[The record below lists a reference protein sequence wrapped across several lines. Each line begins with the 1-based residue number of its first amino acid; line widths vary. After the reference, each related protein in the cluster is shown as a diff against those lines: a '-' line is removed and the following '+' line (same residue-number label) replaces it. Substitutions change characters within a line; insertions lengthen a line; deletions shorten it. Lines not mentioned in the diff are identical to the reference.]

1 MAVTYRAI
9 ERYSARRVP
18 PLPSESVGL
27 KHVNQIICRAASF
40 YFARLKS
47 LLGTDLNLFGT
58 VRLWLTNLVLV
69 AYFTLVPYFLITAVL
84 KWTVRWILTYYY
96 SSREGIRCVTFDD
109 DANRNYKGHLSSWAF
124 SVYLVDS
131 GGASPA
137 QLLQSIIDCTKD
149 QPALKLVRKAEAFG
163 WIHLWKLPQPSESPL
178 RMTVQ
183 ELPPVWKHQLVTEDS
198 VHEYVSEIY
207 QRPDGIETDSQ
218 RPPWRVYLIPL
229 ALANDPDTV
238 FSSSSNCCLLVRCHR
253 LLCNPL
259 DSLIREALDKRW
271 IERDGPTSS
280 RVSQSFD
287 TPQRTVA
294 TGSGCVHVSWTHPI
308 PSIDFIDRIC
318 LLTGATSAQVVLA
331 AFCQSINQCYRQS
344 AASTGTL
351 QVDMKAGSSHHYYTL
366 PLGSASLEDGQ
377 FVLKTLER
385 QLEKP
390 SDPYRTIPAN
400 SCFPLR
406 GMAAQTNVLSV
417 QMDVIDSCKSLSGI
431 SGSFF
436 QWTAFP
442 TPLIPIRLC
451 LWTDESSI
459 RLGLI
464 QHHQLLLPV
473 RADDIE
479 RRIHQLAAALGVQN
493 RRPLSRHSSA
503 SSSPQR
509 LTPPPTPR
517 PSDISR

>member
-18 PLPSESVGL
+18 PLPSESAGL
-27 KHVNQIICRAASF
+27 KQLHHIICRAASF

-69 AYFTLVPYFLITAVL
+69 VYVTLVPYYLLTAVL
-84 KWTVRWILTYYY
+84 KWTVRWVLTYYY

-109 DANRNYKGHLSSWAF
+109 DANRNHKGHTSSWAF

-131 GGASPA
+131 GGTSPA
-137 QLLQSIIDCTKD
+137 QLLQSIVDCAKD

-163 WIHLWKLPQPSESPL
+163 WIHLWKIPEPGTLG
-178 RMTVQ
+178 MTVQ

-198 VHEYVSEIY
+198 VHEYVSEVY

-229 ALANDPDTV
+229 ALADDPDTV

-271 IERDGPTSS
+271 IERDGPSPV
-280 RVSQSFD
+280 RVTKSFD
-287 TPQRTVA
+287 IPQRAVA
-294 TGSGCVHVSWTHPI
+294 TGSGCVHVSWTRPI

-318 LLTGATSAQVVLA
+318 LLTGAISAQVVLT

-344 AASTGTL
+344 ANSAAIL
-351 QVDMKAGSSHHYYTL
+351 QVEMTAGSSHHYYTL

-377 FVLKTLER
+377 CVLKTLER

-390 SDPYRTIPAN
+390 GEPYRTIPAN
-400 SCFPLR
+400 SCFPFR
-406 GMAAQTNVLSV
+406 VAQTNVLSV
-417 QMDVIDSCKSLSGI
+417 QMDVVDSSLAGI
-431 SGSFF
+431 PGSFF

-464 QHHQLLLPV
+464 QHHQLLMPV
-473 RADDIE
+473 RADDVE
-479 RRIHQLAAALGVQN
+479 RRIHQLAAGLGVQN
-493 RRPLSRHSSA
+493 RRPLSRHSSP
-503 SSSPQR
+503 SNSPQR

>member
-9 ERYSARRVP
+9 ERYSARRLP
-18 PLPSESVGL
+18 PLPSESAGL
-27 KHVNQIICRAASF
+27 KQVNHIICRAAS
-40 YFARLKS
+40 YHFARLKS
-47 LLGTDLNLFGT
+47 LINTDLNLFGT
-58 VRLWLTNLVLV
+58 VRLWLTNLLLV
-69 AYFTLVPYFLITAVL
+69 AYFTLVPYHLLSAVL
-84 KWTVRWILTYYY
+84 KWTVRWLLTYYY
-96 SSREGIRCVTFDD
+96 SSRKGIRCVTFDN
-109 DANRNYKGHLSSWAF
+109 DANRNHKGHSSSWAF

-131 GGASPA
+131 GGTSPT
-137 QLLQSIIDCTKD
+137 QLLQSIIDCVKD

-163 WIHLWKLPQPSESPL
+163 WIHLWKIPEPSTLP
-178 RMTVQ
+178 MTVQ

-198 VHEYVSEIY
+198 VHEYVSEVY
-207 QRPDGIETDSQ
+207 QRPDGIETDTQ

-229 ALANDPDTV
+229 ALADDPDKV
-238 FSSSSNCCLLVRCHR
+238 FSSTSNCCLLVRCHR

-259 DSLIREALDKRW
+259 DSLVREALDKRW
-271 IERDGPTSS
+271 IERDGPAPS
-280 RVSQSFD
+280 RVSKSFD
-287 TPQRTVA
+287 TPQRAVV

-331 AFCQSINQCYRQS
+331 ALCQSINQCCKQS
-344 AASTGTL
+344 ATSAAIL
-351 QVDMKAGSSHHYYTL
+351 QVEMTAGSSHDYYTL

-390 SDPYRTIPAN
+390 SQSYRTIPAH
-400 SCFPLR
+400 SCFPLHR
-406 GMAAQTNVLSV
+406 MAAQTNVLSV
-417 QMDVIDSCKSLSGI
+417 QMDVVDSSKSLPGI

-451 LWTDESSI
+451 LWTGDSTI

-464 QHHQLLLPV
+464 QHHQLLFPV
-473 RADDIE
+473 KADDVE
-479 RRIHQLAAALGVQN
+479 RRIHQLAAGLGVQN
-493 RRPLSRHSSA
+493 RRPLSPHSSP
-503 SSSPQR
+503 SSSPHR

-517 PSDISR
+517 L